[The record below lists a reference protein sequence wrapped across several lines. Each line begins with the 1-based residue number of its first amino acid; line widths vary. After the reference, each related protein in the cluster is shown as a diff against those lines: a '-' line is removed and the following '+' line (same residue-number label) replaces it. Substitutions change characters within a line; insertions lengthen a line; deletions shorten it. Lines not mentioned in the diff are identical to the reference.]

1 MRQPGRRIAVVG
13 GSGSGKTYV
22 AGQLAER
29 LGIPFVCNDSIIWR
43 PNWTETPRDRRPQ
56 LFAEA
61 LAGDAFAFDGNF
73 GSMKDAED
81 SIILSRLDTIV
92 WLDLPLR
99 AVFPQLLRRTITRAW
114 SKEELWH
121 GNRESWRLSFCSGDS
136 ILLWSLRTHQRY
148 RRLYAQRINDPRFAH
163 VTWVHLT
170 RRRQV
175 NAWLDSVIPVCAADQ
190 QVVR

>member
-1 MRQPGRRIAVVG
+1 MQQPGRRIAVVG

-22 AGQLAER
+22 AQQLAER
-29 LGIPFVCNDSIIWR
+29 LGIPFVSNDHIIWR
-43 PNWTETPRDRRPQ
+43 PNWTETPHADRPR

-81 SIILSRLDTIV
+81 KLILSRLDTIV

-99 AVFPQLLRRTITRAW
+99 SVFPQLLWRTIARAW
-114 SKEELWH
+114 TKEELWH
-121 GNRESWRLSFCSGDS
+121 GNRESWRLSFFSRDS

-148 RRLYAQRINDPRFAH
+148 RRIYAGRLDDPRFAD
-163 VTWVHLT
+163 LT
-170 RRRQV
+170 RIRLRRRREV
-175 NAWLDSVIPVCAADQ
+175 NAWLDSVGRDGL
-190 QVVR
+190 